1 MSTVPPHEIEQ
12 ALCQLAGVEAARI
25 CWDGGVISEVH
36 IAAAPGTRP
45 KHIARDVRSY
55 MAAVLGIDVDHKK
68 ISIALRKADEAHLG
82 EARPAGAGGAREGR
96 TRLESLTL
104 HVETTAAE
112 AEVLLSAAGREMRG
126 VTRGSPSA
134 DGLERAVFGAT
145 LEALQQLVR
154 HEVRLTAGEL
164 RRLRLGSRE
173 ARLVEVTVC
182 RANEEQHL
190 LGIAWVRQDAYRAV
204 VMATLNAVNR
214 TLCRL
219 APVHWT
225 EIRVEPD
232 GAADDHK
239 EVS

>member
-1 MSTVPPHEIEQ
+1 MSALPPDEIER
-12 ALCQLAGVEAARI
+12 ALCTLAGVEAARVCRNGDAI
-25 CWDGGVISEVH
+25 TEVH
-36 IAAAPGTRP
+36 IAAAPGTRA

-55 MAAVLGIDVDHKK
+55 LAAKLGLEVDHKK
-68 ISIALRKADEAHLG
+68 ISIALRKPEATEVSG
-82 EARPAGAGGAREGR
+82 ARPGAHEGR

-104 HVETTAAE
+104 HVETTVAE
-112 AEVLLSAAGREMRG
+112 ALVQLSANGREMRG
-126 VTRGSPSA
+126 CARGSPSA
-134 DGLERAVFGAT
+134 DGLERAVFEAT

-154 HEVRLTAGEL
+154 QEVRLGAGEL
-164 RRLRLGSRE
+164 RRFRLGSRD
-173 ARLVEVTVC
+173 ARLVEVAVC

-204 VMATLNAVNR
+204 VMATLSALNR

-232 GAADDHK
+232 GEPEEQK
-239 EVS
+239 EGS